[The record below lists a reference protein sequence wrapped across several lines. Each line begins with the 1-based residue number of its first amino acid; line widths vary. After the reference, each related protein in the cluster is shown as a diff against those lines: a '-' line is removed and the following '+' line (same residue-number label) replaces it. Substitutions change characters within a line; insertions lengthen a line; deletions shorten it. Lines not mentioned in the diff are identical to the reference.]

1 MESTFAELAA
11 ELTQKS
17 IRASHQRIK
26 ILQYLVLNRC
36 HPTVDEIYLAL
47 HAEIPS
53 LSRTTIYNTLA
64 LFQEKG
70 LVRVLSIEENEARF
84 DIMVADHGHFKCE
97 ACGTIYNIHLD
108 FSVLKS
114 QDLSQF
120 QITEQNVYFKG
131 LCPDCL
137 AQGRQTSQKE
147 D

>member
-11 ELTQKS
+11 ELTQKN

-36 HPTVDEIYLAL
+36 HPTVDEIYHAL
-47 HAEIPS
+47 HEEIPS

-84 DIMVADHGHFKCE
+84 DILVADHGHFKCE
-97 ACGTIYNIHLD
+97 ACGTIYNFHLD
-108 FSVLKS
+108 FSILKS

-120 QITEQNVYFKG
+120 RVTEQNVYFKG

-137 AQGRQTSQKE
+137 ASGSQKE